1 MRKNIF
7 FKMYLKYTPIYAV
20 IFVLDVFSIYVFFK
34 LSDFLIGFTQNI
46 SEFKNTAHEI
56 SAYLITL
63 LPIFLYFISRVFD
76 SFKYKLIQI
85 FLLTKPKEFL
95 QALILKN
102 IMTSNLNI
110 DNILDINRK
119 INGFTSA
126 VAAMRSPILNILKIS
141 VSIYAVAKLNFI
153 VSVIGF
159 GCMLIIFFIGRK
171 FLKYEK
177 RGFDNINTAQSHSIG
192 LLTEM
197 ADSASTIH
205 FNSAE
210 DFFIQRFTKTVNYLS
225 RSFQLTGFTGRFREL
240 FFTLFPF
247 ILPLIFIYIN
257 LNSTNKMESLAGVY
271 SVFLLFLPV
280 VVSLINTDFKTYKGL
295 KFFTYLKPFI
305 KSKGLTFFPERI
317 SSINMEN
324 INLIAD
330 GKNILNDIT
339 LEFKANEK
347 VGIIGK
353 TGSGKSVIAKT
364 LMLNLAPSSG
374 KIKYNE
380 KQVLYGSS
388 AGNLI
393 GYAGSDTFIFSGTLK
408 ENILLGLENYDK
420 NFLTEA
426 IKLFSF
432 SFAEDDVLH
441 KNLSGGEK
449 ARIGV
454 LRALIRKPDFLIIDE
469 ALSSV
474 SSKLADEIINFIQPY
489 IKTLIIISHRFSD
502 IKDME
507 RIIMIKDGCVIFDK
521 PKDAAMQNEFLRSLF
536 SEQKINYLF

>member
-1 MRKNIF
+1 MRKNMF
-7 FKMYLKYTPIYAV
+7 FKIYLKYTPIYTV
-20 IFVLDVFSIYVFFK
+20 IFVLDLFSIYVFFK
-34 LSDFLIGFTQNI
+34 LSDFLIAFTQNI
-46 SEFKNTAHEI
+46 SEFTNTANGI
-56 SAYLITL
+56 SYYLITL
-63 LPIFLYFISRVFD
+63 LPFFLYFISLVFD

-85 FLLTKPKEFL
+85 FLFTKPNEFL
-95 QALILKN
+95 QVLILKN
-102 IMTSNLNI
+102 IMTSDLNI
-110 DNILDINRK
+110 NNILDINRK

-126 VAAMRSPILNILKIS
+126 VASIRNPILNILKIS
-141 VSIYAVAKLNFI
+141 VSIYAVAKFNFI

-159 GCMLIIFFIGRK
+159 GCMLIIFFVGRR

-177 RGFDNINTAQSHSIG
+177 RGFDNINTAQSHSID

-197 ADSASTIH
+197 ADASYTIH

-210 DFFIQRFTKTVNYLS
+210 DFFIHRFTKSIDYLS
-225 RSFQLTGFTGRFREL
+225 KSFQLTGFTGRFREL
-240 FFTLFPF
+240 LFTIFPF
-247 ILPLIFIYIN
+247 ILPLMFIYIN
-257 LNSTNKMESLAGVY
+257 LNSTNKIGSLTGVY

-280 VVSLINTDFKTYKGL
+280 VVSLINTNFKTYKSL
-295 KFFTYLKPFI
+295 KFFTDLKPFI
-305 KSKGLTFFPERI
+305 KNKELTVFPERI
-317 SSINMEN
+317 NRINMEH
-324 INLIAD
+324 INLTLD
-330 GKNILNDIT
+330 GKNILNDVS
-339 LEFKANEK
+339 LEFSSNEK

-374 KIKYNE
+374 QIKYNG
-380 KQVLYGSS
+380 KQVLYGTS

-420 NFLTEA
+420 VFLTKA

-449 ARIGV
+449 SRIGV

-474 SSKLADEIINFIQPY
+474 SSKLADEIIRFIQPHV
-489 IKTLIIISHRFSD
+489 KTLIIISHRFSD

-507 RIIMIKDGCVIFDK
+507 RMIMIKDGCVIFDE
-521 PKDAAMQNEFLRSLF
+521 PKDTAMQNELLQSLF
-536 SEQKINYLF
+536 MEQRETK